1 MSLLEQIKS
10 HRLTLGLKQSDML
23 MRLGMSRQQYQR
35 LEANG
40 NPRLNTLELVAKG
53 LNAELMLIPQ
63 GKREAVLAVLASGH
77 VPDQASPEHETQE
90 QTSDPLVDDPWEGLL
105 GENE

>member
-10 HRLTLGLKQSDML
+10 RRLTLGLKQSDML

-35 LEANG
+35 LEASG

-63 GKREAVLAVLASGH
+63 GKREAVLAVLAGKH
-77 VPDQASPEHETQE
+77 VSEQASLEHETQE
-90 QTSDPLVDDPWEGLL
+90 ETSDPLVDDPWVGLL